1 MIAGNSVPRVS
12 SPGTEVSITTP
23 PGYRQSEIGLL
34 PDDWEIATLGALGR
48 PLSGG
53 TPRTSEPRY
62 WNGDIPWISSKDM
75 KVSRLHDSTDHVTP
89 LALGNG
95 TRLVQPGT
103 ILMVVRG
110 MSLAHSFPVAIV
122 EKPVAFNQDL
132 KAFVANAGVDSEFVL
147 RWLEYNQST
156 LLLLATEATHGTKRI
171 PTPDLLAS
179 HVPLP
184 HPAEQREIGEALSDV
199 DGLLGTLEALIAKK
213 RAIKQATMQQL
224 LTGRMRLPGFLDEWE
239 TKSFDEVLKR
249 VNCDPYQIQTS
260 EYETSGLCPV
270 VDQGHA
276 AIVAFSDRTDKLF
289 ECPAGGVIV
298 FGDHTRI
305 VKFVNMNFIIGAD
318 GTQVLEARGNAVTK
332 FLFYQFLTK
341 SIPNTGYNRHYKFLL
356 ELTFNMPT
364 PLEQGDIVGILS
376 DMDSEIEALERRRDK
391 MRAVKQGMM
400 EQLLTGRVRLV

>member
-1 MIAGNSVPRVS
+1 MSAGNSVPRVS
-12 SPGTEVSITTP
+12 NPGTEVSITTP
-23 PGYRQSEIGLL
+23 SGYRQSEIGLL
-34 PDDWEIATLGALGR
+34 PDDWEITTLGALGR

-122 EKPVAFNQDL
+122 ETPVAFNQDL
-132 KAFVANAGVDSEFVL
+132 KAFVANAGVDSEFVF

-184 HPAEQREIGEALSDV
+184 HPAEQREIAEALSDV
-199 DGLLGTLEALIAKK
+199 DGLLGTLGALIAKK
-213 RAIKQATMQQL
+213 QAIKQATMQHL
-224 LTGRMRLPGFLDEWE
+224 LVGMTRLPGFSADWERKRIGDICTFLPAANNPRSDLVEGGDVEYIHYGDIHAHTQPTLDCR
-239 TKSFDEVLKR
+239 SDALPRIAGSR
-249 VNCDPYQIQTS
+249 VGTAARLMDGDLVMVDAS
-260 EYETSGLCPV
+260 E
-270 VDQGHA
+270 D
-276 AIVAFSDRTDKLF
+276 I
-289 ECPAGGVIV
+289 AGVG
-298 FGDHTRI
+298 
-305 VKFVNMNFIIGAD
+305 
-318 GTQVLEARGNAVTK
+318 
-332 FLFYQFLTK
+332 K
-341 SIPNTGYNRHYKFLL
+341 SIEIQGTTGRKVVAGLHTIVCRGSSDHWAIGFKAYLQFIPAFKAALAQVAAGSLYTPSQRTKLL
-356 ELTFNMPT
+356 VSKYPYL
-364 PLEQGDIVGILS
+364 PLRS
-376 DMDSEIEALERRRDK
+376 RRR
-391 MRAVKQGMM
+391 
-400 EQLLTGRVRLV
+400 